1 MGIDYYGVLGLTRNC
16 DDLQIKKAY
25 RKRAIETNPERN
37 AGGALKELFV
47 LIGEAYDVLS
57 QPKWRA
63 VYDQYGEEGM
73 KKGVPSPQGWIPPYA
88 YHGDPVRTY
97 QEFFG
102 TSSPYADILQLEL
115 PTMDEWRGRALKK
128 KGPPLVQPLQ
138 LTLKELYLGAI
149 KKMKI
154 KRRVFADNLEETT
167 IVKYEVLTIPI
178 RPGLPPGTEIVFP
191 EKGDCGH
198 STIPGDIIFVTEDLP
213 HSNFRRE
220 GINLLTTVDID
231 LQEALTGKTIDLET
245 LDQRQIRV
253 PITQVVYQDYVKVVH
268 SEGMPYVDDP
278 DRYGDLLIDFRIKFP
293 VYLPE
298 ESKRFIKRAMAMPG
312 TDGQQL
318 ADLVLQYIGPKEG
331 STRCPPN
338 SLWDRI

>member
-37 AGGALKELFV
+37 AGGELKELFV

-73 KKGVPSPQGWIPPYA
+73 KKGVPSAQGWIPPYA

-102 TSSPYADILQLEL
+102 TSSPYADLLQLQL
-115 PTMDEWRGRALKK
+115 PTLDEWRGRALKK
-128 KGPPLVQPLQ
+128 KAPPLVQPLQ
-138 LTLKELYLGAI
+138 LTLKELYLGGI

-154 KRRVFADNLEETT
+154 KRRVFADDLEETT
-167 IVKYEVLTIPI
+167 IIKYEILTIPI
-178 RPGLPPGTEIVFP
+178 KPGLPPGTEIVFL

-198 STIPGDIIFVTEDLP
+198 SIIPGDIIFVTEDLP
-213 HSNFRRE
+213 HTTFRRE
-220 GINLLTTVDID
+220 GVNLLTTVDID
-231 LQEALTGKTIDLET
+231 LQEALTGKTVVLET

-278 DRYGDLLIDFRIKFP
+278 DRFGDLLINFRIKFP
-293 VYLPE
+293 VYLPD
-298 ESKRFIKRAMAMPG
+298 ESKKFIKKAMETAG
-312 TDGQQL
+312 ANGHYL
-318 ADLVLQYIGPKEG
+318 ADLVLQYVGPENGETKI
-331 STRCPPN
+331 STKQ
-338 SLWDRI
+338 LVQ